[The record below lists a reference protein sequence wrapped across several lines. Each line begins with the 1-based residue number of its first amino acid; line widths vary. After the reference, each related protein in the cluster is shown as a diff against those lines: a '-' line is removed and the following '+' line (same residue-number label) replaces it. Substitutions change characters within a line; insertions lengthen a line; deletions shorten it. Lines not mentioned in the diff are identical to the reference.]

1 MSKWIRP
8 KYMPCLPLGN
18 NHSRITEC
26 KEHIQLSRMASCEGA
41 VLLKNDNV
49 LLPFKKGAKIAI
61 LGKSQ
66 IDYVK
71 GGGGSGEVSVSGVR
85 NIYQGL
91 RTKTEYLEIFD
102 PLSLYYQ
109 EYVETEYKNGTVPG
123 MLKEAVVP
131 SDLLACA
138 KKFTDTAVIVIG
150 RYSGEGWDRKND
162 TTDDY
167 FNLSQA
173 ELNMVET
180 VTANF
185 DHIVVLLNVGAIIDT
200 TWFADDKH
208 ISSAVVIWQGGMEG
222 GLAAA
227 DILTGEVNPSGKLPD
242 TCVKAFDDYPS
253 SENFHES
260 DAYVKYTEDIFV
272 GYRYFETIPGKKK
285 CVVYPFGYGLSYTTF
300 EFADINACHNQKN
313 ILITL
318 TVTNT
323 GSRAGKEV
331 VQIYYSAP
339 EGKLP
344 KPARILCGFA
354 KTDMLSPGKSQE
366 ICISFSISDMA
377 SFDDRGV
384 IAASSYILEK
394 GAYKIYVGTNVR
406 NAKEIAY
413 TFELS
418 ETVITQ
424 RLHSYCAPKRLDR
437 RMKADG
443 SYEILEYKSDKKT
456 EFVCDYMLAEK
467 PEAEYKL
474 IDMAEGKVDLDAFI
488 AQMTEE
494 ELCRLVSG
502 QPSRGVANTGGM
514 GSLDRLG
521 IPVVMTADGPAGVRI
536 RKECEVNT
544 TAFPIA
550 TALAASWNLKLM
562 ESIGRAGAL
571 EVKENNLSIW
581 LTPALNIHR
590 SPLCGRNFEYYS
602 EDPLLSGKMAAAAVK
617 GIQSQNIVAVPKHFA
632 CNNKETN
639 RKESDSV
646 LSECAL
652 REIYLKG
659 FEICVKESEPQMI
672 MTSYNLINGVR
683 ASENVELLTGILRDE
698 WGFQGMITSDWNN
711 KADHEQEVKAGNDI
725 KMPVGNPEKLL
736 TALTAGTLKRK
747 ELCVCAKRILKMLLW
762 LE

>member
-1 MSKWIRP
+1 M
-8 KYMPCLPLGN
+8 
-18 NHSRITEC
+18 
-26 KEHIQLSRMASCEGA
+26 
-41 VLLKNDNV
+41 
-49 LLPFKKGAKIAI
+49 
-61 LGKSQ
+61 
-66 IDYVK
+66 
-71 GGGGSGEVSVSGVR
+71 
-85 NIYQGL
+85 
-91 RTKTEYLEIFD
+91 RTKAEYLEIFE

-109 EYVETEYKNGTVPG
+109 EYVETEYKNGEIPG

-131 SDLLACA
+131 SDLLVRT

-162 TTDDY
+162 ITDDY
-167 FNLSQA
+167 FNLSPA
-173 ELNMVET
+173 EMDMVET

-185 DHIVVLLNVGAIIDT
+185 DHIAVLLNVGAIIDT
-200 TWFADDKH
+200 TWFADNKH
-208 ISSAVVIWQGGMEG
+208 ISSSVVIWQGGMEG

-253 SENFHES
+253 SEGFHES

-272 GYRYFETIPGKKK
+272 GYRYFETIPGKKE

-300 EFADINACHNQKN
+300 EFADINGCNNKRN
-313 ILITL
+313 ILVTL

-331 VQIYYSAP
+331 VQIYYGAP
-339 EGKLP
+339 GGKLT

-354 KTDMLSPGKSQE
+354 KTDILSPGASQE
-366 ICISFSISDMA
+366 ICISFPISDMA
-377 SFDDRGV
+377 SFDDSGV
-384 IAASSYILEK
+384 IAASCYILEK
-394 GAYKIYVGTNVR
+394 GVYKIYVGTNVR
-406 NAKEIAY
+406 NAKEIEY

-443 SYEILEYKSDKKT
+443 SYEILECKSDKKT
-456 EFVCDYMLAEK
+456 EFVCDYVLAEK

-474 IDMAEGKVDLDAFI
+474 IDAAEGKVDLDTFI

-494 ELCRLVSG
+494 ELCHLVSG
-502 QPSRGVANTGGM
+502 QPGQGVANTGGM
-514 GSLDRLG
+514 GALDRLG
-521 IPVVMTADGPAGVRI
+521 IPAVMTADGPAGVRM
-536 RKECEVNT
+536 RKECEVNA

-562 ESIGRAGAL
+562 ELIGRAGAL

-602 EDPLLSGKMAAAAVK
+602 EDPLLSGKMAAATVK
-617 GIQSQNIVAVPKHFA
+617 GVQSQNIVAVPKHFA

-646 LSECAL
+646 LSERAL

-683 ASENVELLTGILRDE
+683 ASENAELLTGILRDE

-711 KADHEQEVKAGNDI
+711 KADHEQEVKAGNDV

-736 TALTAGTLKRK
+736 AALSSGTLSCE
-747 ELCVCAKRILKMLLW
+747 ELCACAKRILKMILW

>member
-8 KYMPCLPLGN
+8 KCMPCMPLGN

-26 KEHIQLSRMASCEGA
+26 REHRQLSRIAAGEGA
-41 VLLKNDNV
+41 VLLKNDNA
-49 LLPFKKGAKIAI
+49 LLPFKKGTKIAI
-61 LGKSQ
+61 FGKSQ

-71 GGGGSGEVSVSGVR
+71 GGGGSGDVSVSSVC

-109 EYVETEYKNGTVPG
+109 EYVETEYKNGTVSG
-123 MLKEAVVP
+123 MLKEAVIP
-131 SDLLACA
+131 SELLARA

-162 TTDDY
+162 STDDY

-173 ELNMVET
+173 EMDMVKA

-200 TWFADDKH
+200 TWFADNKH
-208 ISSAVVIWQGGMEG
+208 ISSAIVIWQGGMEG
-222 GLAAA
+222 GLATA

-253 SENFHES
+253 SKSFHES

-272 GYRYFETIPGKKK
+272 GYRYFETIPNKKE

-300 EFADINACHNQKN
+300 EFTDINACNNKKN
-313 ILITL
+313 ILVTL

-323 GSRAGKEV
+323 GNRAGKEV

-339 EGKLP
+339 EGRLAKS
-344 KPARILCGFA
+344 ARILCGFA
-354 KTDMLSPGKSQE
+354 KTDMLSPGQSQE
-366 ICISFSISDMA
+366 ICISFPINDMA
-377 SFDDRGV
+377 SFDDSGA
-384 IAASSYILEK
+384 IAKSCYILEK
-394 GAYKIYVGTNVR
+394 GVYKIYVGTNVR
-406 NAKEIAY
+406 NAKEIEY
-413 TFELS
+413 TFKLS
-418 ETVITQ
+418 ETVIAQ
-424 RLHSYCAPKRLDR
+424 SLHSYCAPKRLNR

-443 SYEILEYKSDKKT
+443 SYEILECKADKKT
-456 EFVCDYMLAEK
+456 EFVCDYILAKK
-467 PEAEYKL
+467 PDTEYKL
-474 IDMAEGKVDLDAFI
+474 IDVAEGKVDLDTFI

-494 ELCRLVSG
+494 ELCHLVSG

-514 GSLDRLG
+514 GALDHFE
-521 IPVVMTADGPAGVRI
+521 IPAVMTVDGPAGVRI

-550 TALAASWNLKLM
+550 TALAASWNLELM

-602 EDPLLSGKMAAAAVK
+602 EDPFLSGKMAASTVK

-639 RKESDSV
+639 RKESDSI
-646 LSECAL
+646 LSERAL

-659 FEICVKESEPQMI
+659 FEICVKESKPQMI

-683 ASENVELLTGILRDE
+683 VSESVELLTGILRNE

-736 TALTAGTLKRK
+736 TALNAGTLRRE
-747 ELCVCAKRILKMLLW
+747 ELCVCAKRILKMILW

>member
-91 RTKTEYLEIFD
+91 KTKAEYLEIFD

-300 EFADINACHNQKN
+300 EFADINACHNQK
-313 ILITL
+313 
-318 TVTNT
+318 
-323 GSRAGKEV
+323 
-331 VQIYYSAP
+331 
-339 EGKLP
+339 
-344 KPARILCGFA
+344 
-354 KTDMLSPGKSQE
+354 
-366 ICISFSISDMA
+366 
-377 SFDDRGV
+377 
-384 IAASSYILEK
+384 
-394 GAYKIYVGTNVR
+394 
-406 NAKEIAY
+406 
-413 TFELS
+413 TF
-418 ETVITQ
+418 
-424 RLHSYCAPKRLDR
+424 
-437 RMKADG
+437 
-443 SYEILEYKSDKKT
+443 
-456 EFVCDYMLAEK
+456 
-467 PEAEYKL
+467 
-474 IDMAEGKVDLDAFI
+474 
-488 AQMTEE
+488 
-494 ELCRLVSG
+494 
-502 QPSRGVANTGGM
+502 
-514 GSLDRLG
+514 
-521 IPVVMTADGPAGVRI
+521 
-536 RKECEVNT
+536 
-544 TAFPIA
+544 
-550 TALAASWNLKLM
+550 
-562 ESIGRAGAL
+562 
-571 EVKENNLSIW
+571 
-581 LTPALNIHR
+581 
-590 SPLCGRNFEYYS
+590 
-602 EDPLLSGKMAAAAVK
+602 
-617 GIQSQNIVAVPKHFA
+617 
-632 CNNKETN
+632 
-639 RKESDSV
+639 
-646 LSECAL
+646 
-652 REIYLKG
+652 
-659 FEICVKESEPQMI
+659 
-672 MTSYNLINGVR
+672 
-683 ASENVELLTGILRDE
+683 
-698 WGFQGMITSDWNN
+698 
-711 KADHEQEVKAGNDI
+711 
-725 KMPVGNPEKLL
+725 
-736 TALTAGTLKRK
+736 
-747 ELCVCAKRILKMLLW
+747 
-762 LE
+762 